1 MAQDQNTDES
11 SARADSEPD
20 WGVEQGDGSAGTGS
34 AVPAP
39 ASADA
44 SAGWVFPF
52 PRTVV
57 ALHRRLQSEYTGAG
71 REQPLDPFKV
81 SALLFEIQSIAYVAD
96 RRADAAALAACLMA
110 ACLRLRLSPV
120 GNRRLGFALAM
131 LFLRLNGIE
140 FKARAEEKYTFA
152 ARFGYP
158 GFGSNVFADWIRLSL
173 IAQRTGAG
181 TVVRVRTRGRRI
193 EGLAMVRT
201 SKAGRGDAARAAP
214 AAVQD
219 APAAVLG
226 APAAVPGAPAAASG
240 APALPAP
247 SAKT

>member
-1 MAQDQNTDES
+1 MSEMSCASWAIEAAVAQEQNTDES
-11 SARADSEPD
+11 SAQAGDEPN
-20 WGVEQGDGSAGTGS
+20 WSVEQEEGSAGTGS

-39 ASADA
+39 ASADP
-44 SAGWVFPF
+44 SVGWIFPL

-81 SALLFEIQSIAYVAD
+81 SALLFEIQSIAHVAD

-193 EGLAMVRT
+193 EGLAMVRS
-201 SKAGRGDAARAAP
+201 SKAGRDAARAAP
-214 AAVQD
+214 AAV
-219 APAAVLG
+219 
-226 APAAVPGAPAAASG
+226 SG
-240 APALPAP
+240 APALPALP
-247 SAKT
+247 AKT

>member
-1 MAQDQNTDES
+1 MAQDPNTDES
-11 SARADSEPD
+11 SAQAGGEPN
-20 WGVEQGDGSAGTGS
+20 WGVAQGDGSAGTGS

-39 ASADA
+39 ASTE
-44 SAGWVFPF
+44 SSFGWVFPL

-193 EGLAMVRT
+193 EGLAMVRST
-201 SKAGRGDAARAAP
+201 KAGRNDAARVAP
-214 AAVQD
+214 AAVS
-219 APAAVLG
+219 G
-226 APAAVPGAPAAASG
+226 APTAGSG

-247 SAKT
+247 PAKT